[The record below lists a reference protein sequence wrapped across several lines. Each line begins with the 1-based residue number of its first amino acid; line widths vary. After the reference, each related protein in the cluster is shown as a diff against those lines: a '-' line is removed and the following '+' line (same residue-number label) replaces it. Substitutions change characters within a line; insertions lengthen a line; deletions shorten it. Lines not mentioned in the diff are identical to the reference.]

1 MTSGEP
7 PIPPPPPDALPPLH
21 LADDPA
27 VPPANLTIVEGEAHL
42 LFAFDIGLAI
52 DLDEAERL
60 LAGSGGVEGRWSI
73 GNAQR
78 TPEYF
83 EFHPAP
89 LRIAR
94 QAPSFTLAGRSFE
107 PKVECVLYDFG
118 AVSLSY
124 RLPIDGPLENLVA
137 LADEVYENP
146 ALLADARRLL
156 EAVAAQVSG
165 AVRRPDISPLVEDY
179 VIYHVRHAETRGA
192 GGLQG
197 CLIECQQTLAR
208 VLRAERGPLSEQETA
223 EALASI
229 MSYSPTDALIVD
241 WNAALVIQEPA
252 DDILTV
258 LEFATVELLE
268 VRFLDD
274 KLDAMLDR
282 TYNDSLQENPVRRK
296 RARKADMRRIASLQ
310 MDAALL
316 FESINNALKLMGDQ
330 YLARVYRLAAQRF
343 HLEGW
348 DQSIQR
354 KVNTLEGI
362 YRKMADDRSTRRME
376 VLEWIIIVL
385 IAVSIVLPFV
395 TNAAK

>member
-7 PIPPPPPDALPPLH
+7 PTPPPPPPSAPSLH
-21 LADDPA
+21 LADEPGA
-27 VPPANLTIVEGEAHL
+27 GLTILEGEAHL
-42 LFAFDIGLAI
+42 LFAFDIGLSI
-52 DLDEAERL
+52 NLDEAERL
-60 LAGSGGVEGRWSI
+60 LAGSGGVEGRESI
-73 GNAQR
+73 GTAQR

-83 EFHPAP
+83 EFRPAP

-94 QAPSFTLAGRSFE
+94 HLSALTLAGRAID
-107 PKVECVLYDFG
+107 PKVECVVYDFG

-124 RLPIDGPLENLVA
+124 RVPIEGPLENLVA

-146 ALLADARRLL
+146 TLLADARRQV
-156 EAVAAQVSG
+156 EAVAAQIAA
-165 AVRRPDISPLVEDY
+165 AVRRPGISPLVEDY
-179 VIYHVRHAETRGA
+179 VVYHARHVEAP
-192 GGLQG
+192 GGLSG
-197 CLIECQQTLAR
+197 CLHASRQTLAR
-208 VLRAERGPLSEQETA
+208 VLRAERGPLSEQESA
-223 EALASI
+223 EALHAM
-229 MSYSPTDALIVD
+229 MSYSPTDAVIVD

-252 DDILTV
+252 ADILTV
-258 LEFATVELLE
+258 LEFANVELLE

-282 TYNDSLQENPVRRK
+282 SYDDSLLDATPRHG
-296 RARKADMRRIASLQ
+296 RAKNTDMRRIASLQ

-316 FESINNALKLMGDQ
+316 FESINNALKLLGDQ

-354 KVNTLEGI
+354 KVSTLEGI
-362 YRKMADDRSTRRME
+362 YRKLADDRATRRME
-376 VLEWIIIVL
+376 VLEWIIIALFV
-385 IAVSIVLPFV
+385 VSILLPFI

>member
-1 MTSGEP
+1 MSSAEP
-7 PIPPPPPDALPPLH
+7 PTPTPPTPLH
-21 LADDPA
+21 LAGES
-27 VPPANLTIVEGEAHL
+27 VSGLVILEGEAHL
-42 LFAFDIGLAI
+42 FFAFDIGLAI
-52 DLDEAERL
+52 DLDAAESL
-60 LAGSGGVEGRWSI
+60 LAGAGGAEGRWSI

-83 EFHPAP
+83 EFRPAP
-89 LRIAR
+89 LRVAR
-94 QAPSFTLAGRSFE
+94 KAPPVTLAGRSIN

-124 RLPIDGPLENLVA
+124 RVPIDGPINGLVA

-146 ALLADARRLL
+146 ALLADARRQIETL
-156 EAVAAQVSG
+156 AAQIKA
-165 AVRRPDISPLVEDY
+165 AVRRLDVSPLVEDY
-179 VIYHVRHAETRGA
+179 VVYHVRHARTP
-192 GGLQG
+192 GGLHA
-197 CLIECQQTLAR
+197 CLLECRQSLAR
-208 VLRAERGPLSEQETA
+208 VLRAERGVLSEQETA
-223 EALASI
+223 DALSSS
-229 MSYSPTDALIVD
+229 MSYTPGDTLIVD

-252 DDILTV
+252 EDILTV

-282 TYNDSLQENPVRRK
+282 TYDDTHRGGTLERR
-296 RARKADMRRIASLQ
+296 RSRRADMRRIASLQ

-330 YLARVYRLAAQRF
+330 YLARVYRLAAKRF
-343 HLEGW
+343 HLEDW

-354 KVNTLEGI
+354 KVSTLEGI
-362 YRKMADDRSTRRME
+362 YRKMADDQSTRRME

-395 TNAAK
+395 TSAAK